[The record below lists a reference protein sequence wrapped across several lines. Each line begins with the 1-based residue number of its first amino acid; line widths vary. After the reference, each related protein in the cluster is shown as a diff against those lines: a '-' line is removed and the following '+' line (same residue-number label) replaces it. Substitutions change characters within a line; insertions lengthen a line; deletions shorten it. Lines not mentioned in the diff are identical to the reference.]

1 MSNAHDWLPELLL
14 LEDQEGNWERYVDE
28 VFSIFHRD
36 FIETQP
42 RFQNKW
48 VRCRRD
54 LIKGK
59 EAAFWHCISE
69 GPNENDRTLDV
80 RRCERIGWV
89 KAIIEHSLS
98 PNVNCWS
105 ARRKGEVRWL
115 LWFNEEYLVVLGER
129 HRKRDN
135 FQYMQLITTY
145 CTDKKHRRKKL
156 RKERDEYIKRH
167 KRLTPP

>member
-1 MSNAHDWLPELLL
+1 MSSKSNWLPELLL
-14 LEDQEGNWERYVDE
+14 LEDCDGSWARYVDE
-28 VFSIFHRD
+28 VFSIFYRD

-42 RFQNKW
+42 RFQDKW

-54 LIKGK
+54 LIDGK

-69 GPNENDRTLDV
+69 GPNENDRRLAI

-89 KAIIEHSLS
+89 RAIIEHYED
-98 PNVNCWS
+98 PDVDCWS
-105 ARRKGEVRWL
+105 ERRQGGVRWL
-115 LWFNEEYLVVLGER
+115 LWYNEEYLIVLEER

-135 FQYMQLITTY
+135 FDYMQLLTAY
-145 CTDKKHRRKKL
+145 CTEKERRRKTLSKGREEFL
-156 RKERDEYIKRH
+156 KRH